1 VRARR
6 RDRIRDERGLDTA
19 IVQAISSQVQAPLRT
34 IRPERAALSS
44 WEVNVEIATSQLPRI
59 VRLALIGVATAFAW
73 IVVSLVLGLG
83 LGQAHADETED
94 GGLLGGA
101 LGAVTSL
108 VDTTATTVT
117 TTVSTVTTGVTGAV
131 NTVVATAPAP
141 VQQPV
146 SQVVQTVGTVVTNVT
161 QPVSDVVSG
170 GVVSGVTQPVVDL
183 VTEVPIVGGIVTGI
197 GLDDAV
203 NDIGGTV
210 DETLTGVV
218 GAVDE
223 TGATIGLPP
232 AGGAGEVPSLPGI
245 PLIPGLSG
253 ISGTISVDDA
263 LAAATASTDAAAALF
278 STTAGS
284 IGRWA
289 AASLSHATA
298 AVSVIVSSAA
308 LAVSG
313 PLSSLGGLCLPIASA
328 GPGGAGLGAW
338 ALAALLPLAA
348 HRAWVRRAGPED
360 EHAPPAPVGSTDVS
374 PD

>member
-1 VRARR
+1 M
-6 RDRIRDERGLDTA
+6 
-19 IVQAISSQVQAPLRT
+19 
-34 IRPERAALSS
+34 
-44 WEVNVEIATSQLPRI
+44 EIATSQLPRI

-83 LGQAHADETED
+83 PGQAHADEPDD

-117 TTVSTVTTGVTGAV
+117 TTVSTVTTGATGV
-131 NTVVATAPAP
+131 VDEVVAVAPAP

-146 SQVVQTVGTVVTNVT
+146 SQVVQTVGTVVTGVT
-161 QPVSDVVSG
+161 RPVSNIVSG
-170 GVVSGVTQPVVDL
+170 GVVGGVTQPVVDL
-183 VTEVPIVGGIVTGI
+183 VTEIPIVGGIAKGI

-203 NDIGGTV
+203 TDLGGTV

-232 AGGAGEVPSLPGI
+232 TDGAGGVPGLPGI
-245 PLIPGLSG
+245 PAITGDSDLLG
-253 ISGTISVDDA
+253 
-263 LAAATASTDAAAALF
+263 LAAAAADGPVAATQTDAAPTLF

-289 AASLSHATA
+289 AASVSHAATA
-298 AVSVIVSSAA
+298 VTVVVSSAA

-313 PLSSLGGLCLPIASA
+313 PLSTAGGLCLPTSSA
-328 GPGGAGLGAW
+328 GPCGAGPGAW

>member
-1 VRARR
+1 MFAAKG
-6 RDRIRDERGLDTA
+6 GLDMA
-19 IVQAISSQVQAPLRT
+19 IPQAVCSQVQAPLRT

-44 WEVNVEIATSQLPRI
+44 WEVNVEIATSLPRI

-117 TTVSTVTTGVTGAV
+117 TTVSTVATDVTDTV
-131 NTVVATAPAP
+131 NTAVAAAPTP

-146 SQVVQTVGTVVTNVT
+146 SQVVQTIGTVVTTVT

-170 GVVSGVTQPVVDL
+170 GVVSGITAPVVDL
-183 VTEVPIVGGIVTGI
+183 VTAVPIVGGVVTGI

-203 NDIGGTV
+203 NDLGGTV
-210 DETLTGVV
+210 DETLTGVI

-223 TGATIGLPP
+223 TGATVGLPP
-232 AGGAGEVPSLPGI
+232 AGGAGEVPLLPGI
-245 PLIPGLSG
+245 PAIPGLPGLSG
-253 ISGTISVDDA
+253 TLSADDA
-263 LAAATASTDAAAALF
+263 IAALASQTEAAAALF
-278 STTAGS
+278 STTARS
-284 IGRWA
+284 IGQWA
-289 AASLSHATA
+289 AASVSHVGG
-298 AVSVIVSSAA
+298 AVTVVVSSAA
-308 LAVSG
+308 LALSG
-313 PLSSLGGLCLPIASA
+313 PLNSACGLCLPTSSA

-360 EHAPPAPVGSTDVS
+360 EHAPPAPAGSTDVS